1 MSQAARGGEA
11 TTATS
16 SSSTTTD
23 ARPSLSH
30 LALTALK
37 ERGLVHSWVQQ
48 NHDGLPQKAGWP
60 QEDIIEIHGSWY
72 DPSNPVV
79 CYDGNLRPDL
89 HEKVRQ
95 AEETAELVIVVGSS
109 LSGLNSD
116 GVASRPARR
125 SLGGKCLGTV
135 IINLQQTRLDGEAT
149 LRIFERADTV
159 MERLLAVLGV
169 PIISC
174 PIIQNPGYKVLVPY
188 DRNGKKTEERLMVLD
203 LSKGQRIKLNP
214 NHNCQDAKQPLYQ
227 HIGGKKPTTYRG
239 RVRQPGPGEGTVVR
253 FSNKNAGWE
262 LTVEGVSMLLGYW
275 WLQAAQRGN
284 LETIPLL
291 NVSPEFHEKAPAEK
305 SEQILKYP
313 DNS

>member
-11 TTATS
+11 TT
-16 SSSTTTD
+16 STHSNITTD
-23 ARPSLSH
+23 AKPSLSH

-37 ERGLVHSWVQQ
+37 ERGLVHTWIQQ

-60 QEDIIEIHGSWY
+60 QEDIVEIHGSWY

-79 CYDGNLRPDL
+79 CYDGNLRDDL
-89 HEKVRQ
+89 HQKVRE
-95 AEETAELVIVVGSS
+95 AEETAELVVVVGTS

-159 MERLLAVLGV
+159 MESLLAALGV
-169 PIISC
+169 PAINC
-174 PIIQNPGYKVLVPY
+174 PVIQNPGYRVLVPY

-203 LSKGQRIKLNP
+203 LSKGQRIKLSP
-214 NHNCQDAKQPLYQ
+214 SHNCQEARQPLYE
-227 HIGGKKPTTYRG
+227 HIGAKKPTTYRG

-253 FSNKNAGWE
+253 FSNKNGGWD

-291 NVSPEFHEKAPAEK
+291 NVSPEFQDNPGPVDR
-305 SEQILKYP
+305 SEQILLR
-313 DNS
+313 